1 MRSGENI
8 EDIEKDKKDIMEC
21 PERSGHSRKE
31 EDMPIR
37 IQNDIP
43 VKEILE
49 RENLFVVDENRAAHQ
64 DIRPL
69 EICILN
75 LMPTKEETELQ
86 LLRMLSNTPL
96 QLNITFMRMSSHR
109 AANTSAS
116 HLMQFYYT
124 FDELCENRFDGL
136 IITGAP
142 VEKMEYEEV
151 DYWPELCKVFSW
163 SKTHVTST
171 FHICWGAQAALYYHY
186 GLKKKMLDKKL
197 FGVYSHKVR
206 HRKEP
211 IVRGFDDYFLIPH
224 SRYTEVPAKAIHAC
238 KELKILAESPEAGI
252 LLCMSSDG
260 RRFFIMGHPEYDRNT
275 LRDEYNRDVR
285 KGLDI
290 QVPLNYFPDDDPTQR
305 PNLQWRSH
313 SNNLY
318 CNWINYYVYQATP
331 YDLNEISEEAWVWKP
346 KEMPQD

>member
-1 MRSGENI
+1 
-8 EDIEKDKKDIMEC
+8 
-21 PERSGHSRKE
+21 
-31 EDMPIR
+31 MPIR
-37 IQNDIP
+37 IQNDLP

-49 RENLFVVDENRAAHQ
+49 RENLFVIDEKRAIDQ

-96 QLNITFMRMSSHR
+96 QLNITFMRMSSHQ
-109 AANTSAS
+109 AANVAAS

-124 FDELCENRFDGL
+124 FEELKSRRFDGL

-151 DYWPELCKVFSW
+151 DYWPELCEVFEW
-163 SKTHVTST
+163 SKSNVTST
-171 FHICWGAQAALYYHY
+171 FHICWGAQA
-186 GLKKKMLDKKL
+186 
-197 FGVYSHKVR
+197 HKVR

-238 KELKILAESPEAGI
+238 KELRILAESVDAGI
-252 LLCMSSDG
+252 LLCMSRDG

-275 LRDEYNRDVR
+275 LRDEYRRDVR
-285 KGLDI
+285 KGLPI
-290 QVPLNYFPDDDPTQR
+290 EVPKNYFPDDDPEQR
-305 PNLQWRSH
+305 PLLQWRSH

-331 YDLNEISEEAWVWKP
+331 YDLNEISEESWVYSP
-346 KEMPQD
+346 KKRPESEQG

>member
-1 MRSGENI
+1 
-8 EDIEKDKKDIMEC
+8 
-21 PERSGHSRKE
+21 
-31 EDMPIR
+31 MPIR
-37 IQNDIP
+37 IQNNIP

-49 RENLFVVDENRAAHQ
+49 RENLFVIDEKRAIDQ

-69 EICILN
+69 EICIYN

-96 QLNITFMRMSSHR
+96 QLNITFMRTSMHR
-109 AANTSAS
+109 SVNVAAS

-124 FDELCENRFDGL
+124 FEELRESHFDGL

-151 DYWPELCKVFSW
+151 DYWPELCSVFEW
-163 SKTHVTST
+163 SKSHVTST
-171 FHICWGAQAALYYHY
+171 FHICWGAQAGLYYHY
-186 GLKKKMLDKKL
+186 GLPKRLLDK
-197 FGVYSHKVR
+197 
-206 HRKEP
+206 
-211 IVRGFDDYFLIPH
+211 GFLC
-224 SRYTEVPAKAIHAC
+224 RL
-238 KELKILAESPEAGI
+238 KELRILAESEEAGI
-252 LLCMSSDG
+252 LLCMSRDG

-285 KGLDI
+285 KGLPI
-290 QVPLNYFPDDDPTQR
+290 EVPKNYFPDDDPTQR
-305 PNLQWRSH
+305 PLLQWRSH

-331 YDLNEISEEAWVWKP
+331 YDLNEISEKNWEWKP
-346 KEMPQD
+346 KE

>member
-1 MRSGENI
+1 
-8 EDIEKDKKDIMEC
+8 
-21 PERSGHSRKE
+21 
-31 EDMPIR
+31 MPIR
-37 IQNDIP
+37 IKNGLP
-43 VKEILE
+43 VKEKLE
-49 RENLFVVDENRAAHQ
+49 RENLFVIDEKRAIDQ

-96 QLNITFMRMSSHR
+96 QINVTFMRMSSHQSV
-109 AANTSAS
+109 NVSAS
-116 HLMQFYYT
+116 HLMHFYHSFY
-124 FDELCENRFDGL
+124 ELKHRTFDGL

-151 DYWPELCKVFSW
+151 DYWPELCEVFEW
-163 SKTHVTST
+163 SKSNVTST
-171 FHICWGAQAALYYHY
+171 FHICWGAQASLYYHY
-186 GLKKKMLDKKL
+186 GLPKKLLPKKL

-224 SRYTEVPAKAIHAC
+224 SRYTEVPAKAIHSC

-252 LLCMSSDG
+252 LLCMSLDG

-285 KGLDI
+285 KGLKID
-290 QVPLNYFPDDDPTQR
+290 VPLNYFPDDDPTQR
-305 PNLQWRSH
+305 PLLQWRSH

-331 YDLNEISEEAWVWKP
+331 YDLNEISDKAWEWKP
-346 KEMPQD
+346 KE

>member
-1 MRSGENI
+1 
-8 EDIEKDKKDIMEC
+8 
-21 PERSGHSRKE
+21 
-31 EDMPIR
+31 MPIR
-37 IQNDIP
+37 IKTGLP
-43 VKEILE
+43 VKEKLE
-49 RENLFVVDENRAAHQ
+49 RENLFVIDERRAIDQ

-96 QLNITFMRMSSHR
+96 QLNITFMRMSSHQS
-109 AANTSAS
+109 ANVSAS
-116 HLMQFYYT
+116 HLMQFYKP
-124 FDELCENRFDGL
+124 FHELKQRTFDGL

-151 DYWPELCKVFSW
+151 DYWPELCEVFEW
-163 SKTHVTST
+163 SKSNVTST
-171 FHICWGAQAALYYHY
+171 FHICWGAQAGLYYHY
-186 GLKKKMLDKKL
+186 GLPKRLLDKKL

-252 LLCMSSDG
+252 LLCMSRDG

-285 KGLDI
+285 KGLEI
-290 QVPLNYFPDDDPTQR
+290 EVPKNYFPDDDPTQS
-305 PNLQWRSH
+305 PLPQWRSH

-331 YDLNEISEEAWVWKP
+331 YDLNEISDKAWEYKP
-346 KEMPQD
+346 KNKSEDKE

>member
-1 MRSGENI
+1 
-8 EDIEKDKKDIMEC
+8 
-21 PERSGHSRKE
+21 
-31 EDMPIR
+31 MPIR
-37 IQNDIP
+37 IKNGLP
-43 VKEILE
+43 VKEKLE
-49 RENLFVVDENRAAHQ
+49 RENLFVIDETRAIDQ

-96 QLNITFMRMSSHR
+96 QLNITFMRMSSHQSV
-109 AANTSAS
+109 NVSAS
-116 HLMQFYYT
+116 HLMHFYYS
-124 FDELCENRFDGL
+124 FQELRHRTFDGL

-151 DYWPELCKVFSW
+151 DYWPELCEVFEW
-163 SKTHVTST
+163 SKSNVTST
-171 FHICWGAQAALYYHY
+171 FHICWGAQAGLYYHY
-186 GLKKKMLDKKL
+186 GLPKRLLDKKL

-238 KELKILAESPEAGI
+238 KDLKILAESPEAGI
-252 LLCMSSDG
+252 LLCMSRDG

-275 LRDEYNRDVR
+275 LRDEYNRDIR

-290 QVPLNYFPDDDPTQR
+290 DVPLNYFPDDDPTQR
-305 PNLQWRSH
+305 PLLQWRSH

-331 YDLNEISEEAWVWKP
+331 YDLNEISEQSWVYKP
-346 KEMPQD
+346 KNRKKSETE

>member
-1 MRSGENI
+1 
-8 EDIEKDKKDIMEC
+8 
-21 PERSGHSRKE
+21 
-31 EDMPIR
+31 MPIR
-37 IQNDIP
+37 IQNDLP

-49 RENLFVVDENRAAHQ
+49 RENLFVIDEKRAIDQ

-96 QLNITFMRMSSHR
+96 QLNITFMRMSSHQ
-109 AANTSAS
+109 AANVAAS
-116 HLMQFYYT
+116 HLMQ
-124 FDELCENRFDGL
+124 
-136 IITGAP
+136 

-151 DYWPELCKVFSW
+151 DYWPELCEVFEW
-163 SKTHVTST
+163 SKSNVTST
-171 FHICWGAQAALYYHY
+171 FHICWGAQAGLYYHY
-186 GLKKKMLDKKL
+186 GLPKRLLKKKL

-238 KELKILAESPEAGI
+238 KELRILAESVDAGI
-252 LLCMSSDG
+252 LLCMSRDG

-275 LRDEYNRDVR
+275 LRDEYRRDVR
-285 KGLDI
+285 KGLPI
-290 QVPLNYFPDDDPTQR
+290 EVPKNYFPDDDPEQR
-305 PNLQWRSH
+305 PLLQWRSH

-331 YDLNEISEEAWVWKP
+331 YDLNEISEESWVYSP
-346 KEMPQD
+346 KKRPESEQG

>member
-1 MRSGENI
+1 
-8 EDIEKDKKDIMEC
+8 
-21 PERSGHSRKE
+21 
-31 EDMPIR
+31 MPIR
-37 IQNDIP
+37 IKNGLP
-43 VKEILE
+43 VKEKLE
-49 RENLFVVDENRAAHQ
+49 RENLFVIDERRAIDQ

-96 QLNITFMRMSSHR
+96 QLNITFMRMSSHQS
-109 AANTSAS
+109 ANVAAS
-116 HLMQFYYT
+116 HLNNFYYSFRT
-124 FDELCENRFDGL
+124 LKKRTFDGL

-151 DYWPELCKVFSW
+151 DYWSELCEVFEW
-163 SKTHVTST
+163 SKSNVTST
-171 FHICWGAQAALYYHY
+171 FHICWGAQAGLYYHY
-186 GLKKKMLDKKL
+186 GLPKKLLDKKL

-252 LLCMSSDG
+252 LLCMSRDG

-290 QVPLNYFPDDDPTQR
+290 NVPLNYFPDDDPTQR
-305 PNLQWRSH
+305 PLLQWRSH

-331 YDLNEISEEAWVWKP
+331 YDLNEISEKAWEWKP
-346 KEMPQD
+346 KNRDGEKAASETASETAAAAADPRQ

>member
-1 MRSGENI
+1 
-8 EDIEKDKKDIMEC
+8 
-21 PERSGHSRKE
+21 
-31 EDMPIR
+31 MPIR
-37 IQNDIP
+37 IKNGLP
-43 VKEILE
+43 VKEKLE
-49 RENLFVVDENRAAHQ
+49 RENLFVIDEKRAIDQ

-96 QLNITFMRMSSHR
+96 QLNITFMRMSSHQS
-109 AANTSAS
+109 ANVSAS
-116 HLMQFYYT
+116 HLMHFYHSFY
-124 FDELCENRFDGL
+124 ELKHRTFDGL

-151 DYWPELCKVFSW
+151 DYWPELCEVFEW
-163 SKTHVTST
+163 SKSNVTST
-171 FHICWGAQAALYYHY
+171 FHICWGAQAGLYYHY
-186 GLKKKMLDKKL
+186 GLPKKLLPKKL

-224 SRYTEVPAKAIHAC
+224 SRYTEVPAKAIHSC

-252 LLCMSSDG
+252 PLCMSLDG

-285 KGLDI
+285 KGLKID
-290 QVPLNYFPDDDPTQR
+290 VPLNYFPDDDPTKPPCVR
-305 PNLQWRSH
+305 WRAH
-313 SNNLY
+313 SNLLFQNWLNY
-318 CNWINYYVYQATP
+318 CVYQETP
-331 YDLNEISEEAWVWKP
+331 YDYALIGNEPGTPV
-346 KEMPQD
+346 